1 MPIGMAGIA
10 DRRRIIRATGL
21 ILGGWILGA
30 VPAGP
35 AQAELV
41 ISQLIV
47 EFKPGGPRTADIEIF
62 NNSDERRYAVVEPL
76 RLLDPGTPLEKRVTV
91 PDPAQL
97 GLLAS
102 PARLILEPQ
111 QRRRLRIATVGVLD
125 ERERVYRVTVKP
137 VTGEVEGSVSG
148 LKLMVGYDLL
158 VLVRPPS
165 PRTILKAERSGSYLT
180 IANNGNASVELAE
193 GKQCDPAGKS
203 CEALPAKRLYAGASW
218 KQHLPRPGA
227 GEYRVRSADGWTSL
241 KFQ

>member
-1 MPIGMAGIA
+1 V
-10 DRRRIIRATGL
+10 
-21 ILGGWILGA
+21 
-30 VPAGP
+30 VPSGP

-41 ISQLIV
+41 VSQLIV

-62 NNSDERRYAVVEPL
+62 NNSDERAYAVVEPR
-76 RLLDPGTPLEKRVTV
+76 RLLDPGTALEKRVTMA
-91 PDPAQL
+91 DPAQL

-111 QRRRLRIATVGVLD
+111 QRRRLRIATIGVPD
-125 ERERVYRVTVKP
+125 ERERVYRITVKP

-165 PRTILKAERSGSYLT
+165 PRTMLKAARSGSELT
-180 IANNGNASVELAE
+180 ITNNGNASVELAE
-193 GKQCDPAGKS
+193 GKQCDLAGRS
-203 CEALPAKRLYAGASW
+203 CEALPGKRLYAGASW
-218 KQHLPRPGA
+218 KQKLPRTAA
-227 GEYRVRSADGWTSL
+227 GEYRVRSAEGWNSL